1 MQWKGMPKGTKAK
14 RQGPEYVPSEKFN
27 FFVGFHDILINIAR
41 GTTDLGLHTAHT
53 APESAK
59 RVKSSEQNLDKMEA

>member
-1 MQWKGMPKGTKAK
+1 MKGDAQRNQSKKA
-14 RQGPEYVPSEKFN
+14 RSGVPSEKFN
-27 FFVGFHDILINIAR
+27 FFVWFHDILINIAR

>member
-1 MQWKGMPKGTKAK
+1 MPKGTKAK

-41 GTTDLGLHTAHT
+41 GTTDLGLHTASVDF
-53 APESAK
+53 AAESRLSTK
-59 RVKSSEQNLDKMEA
+59 IN